1 MNILIFGK
9 NGWIGN
15 MAYDLLLSEGH
26 TIHVAQSRANDVKKV
41 EEEIISTKCT
51 HLLCTIGR
59 TSGNGI
65 NTIDYLQDPST
76 LSENIRD
83 NLFSPMVLA
92 TLCKKHNVH
101 LTYFGTGCIF
111 DGYNGFTEN
120 DSPNFFG
127 SNYSI
132 VKGYTDE
139 LMKLFDDSVLN
150 LRIRMPLTNEE
161 HPRNFITK
169 ITNYKYVCSNPNS
182 ITVLPVLLPYMVKLM
197 IMKHT
202 GTLNFTNPGML
213 SHNDIL
219 LEYKKLVDP
228 NFKWENFTL
237 EEQNQILKAK
247 RSNTFLNT
255 TKLETL
261 FPDVLNA
268 SNAVTYILK
277 RFTPK
282 KSYDDMIMF

>member
-1 MNILIFGK
+1 
-9 NGWIGN
+9 
-15 MAYDLLLSEGH
+15 
-26 TIHVAQSRANDVKKV
+26 
-41 EEEIISTKCT
+41 
-51 HLLCTIGR
+51 
-59 TSGNGI
+59 
-65 NTIDYLQDPST
+65 
-76 LSENIRD
+76 
-83 NLFSPMVLA
+83 
-92 TLCKKHNVH
+92 
-101 LTYFGTGCIF
+101 
-111 DGYNGFTEN
+111 
-120 DSPNFFG
+120 
-127 SNYSI
+127 
-132 VKGYTDE
+132 
-139 LMKLFDDSVLN
+139 
-150 LRIRMPLTNEE
+150 
-161 HPRNFITK
+161 
-169 ITNYKYVCSNPNS
+169 
-182 ITVLPVLLPYMVKLM
+182 
-197 IMKHT
+197 MKHT